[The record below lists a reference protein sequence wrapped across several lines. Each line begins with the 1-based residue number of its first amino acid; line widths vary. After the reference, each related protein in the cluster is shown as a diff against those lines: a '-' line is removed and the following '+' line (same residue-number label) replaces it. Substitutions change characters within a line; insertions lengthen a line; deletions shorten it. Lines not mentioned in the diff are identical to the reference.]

1 MMCCPMP
8 SIKQRPLQRAS
19 VLPTSS
25 QTCLKI
31 DFTAL
36 GHPIL
41 TTSHNAMSLEY
52 SDLALFWK
60 MYICNPLV
68 LEEFTQLDWRLSWDF
83 HFDALRVFHG
93 TLLNP
98 FRPRNVKACVDEAL
112 HSSLHLAN
120 GRKNGE
126 NFRHKNQK
134 SDTVLLYSSGGGN
147 GRIRVLCCG
156 GKQSNLDLSW
166 NVTKT
171 QVAVH
176 VGFCQK
182 QLCR

>member
-1 MMCCPMP
+1 MCCPMP
-8 SIKQRPLQRAS
+8 SIKQRPLQRAL

-68 LEEFTQLDWRLSWDF
+68 LEEFRQLDWRLSWDF
-83 HFDALRVFHG
+83 HFDALVVFHG

-120 GRKNGE
+120 GRKKRWTFSTWKSE
-126 NFRHKNQK
+126 VRYSVAVFFRRRQWKNQ
-134 SDTVLLYSSGGGN
+134 SAVLWWQTIEPRLKLKC
-147 GRIRVLCCG
+147 REKLKLLCM
-156 GKQSNLDLSW
+156 
-166 NVTKT
+166 
-171 QVAVH
+171 
-176 VGFCQK
+176 
-182 QLCR
+182 